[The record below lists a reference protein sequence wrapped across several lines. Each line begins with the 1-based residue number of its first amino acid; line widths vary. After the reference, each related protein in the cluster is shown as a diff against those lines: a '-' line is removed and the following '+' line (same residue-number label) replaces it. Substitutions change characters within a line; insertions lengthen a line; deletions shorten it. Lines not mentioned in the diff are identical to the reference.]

1 MGKGEYFISEKVN
14 TMKVTLVGAGGKM
27 GLRLTRNLKESV
39 YEMAYLEKHE
49 PALGKLS
56 ELGVLVSTEE
66 KEIPDSDLV
75 ILAVPDNILG
85 KVSNQIIPKMKS
97 AAMVYTLDP
106 ACTLAGQLYHRDD
119 LSYFIA
125 HPSHPSVFNWEPTS
139 EAQRDYFGGSLAK
152 QTVVCALFRGP
163 EKDYALG
170 EALAREMYAPVSKAH
185 RITAEQM
192 GMLEPG
198 LVETMCSTFQVIIS
212 EALEEVIKR
221 GVHAEAAR
229 DFLLGHINIQLGV
242 LYGEIPGA
250 VFSDAAN
257 KAIERGKPLL
267 VKEDWKKV
275 FEPENIMEQI
285 RDITTK

>member
-1 MGKGEYFISEKVN
+1 
-14 TMKVTLVGAGGKM
+14 MKVTLVGAGGKM
-27 GLRLTRNLKESV
+27 GFRLARNLKESV

-49 PALGKLS
+49 PAREKLK
-56 ELGVLVSTEE
+56 ELGIDVSTEDL
-66 KEIPDSDLV
+66 EISDSDIV

-85 KVSNQIIPKMKS
+85 KVSKQIIPKMKR

-106 ACTLAGQLYHRDD
+106 ACTLAGKLCHRDD

-125 HPSHPSVFNWEPTS
+125 HPSHPGVFNWEPTA
-139 EAQRDYFGGSLAK
+139 EAQRDYFGGNLAK
-152 QTVVCALFRGP
+152 QTVVCALFKGP
-163 EKDYALG
+163 EKDYAMG

-192 GMLEPG
+192 GMLEPA
-198 LVETMCSTFQVIIS
+198 LVETLCSTFQVIIS

-221 GVHAEAAR
+221 GVPAEAAR
-229 DFLLGHINIQLGV
+229 EFLLGHINIQLAV

-275 FEPENIMEQI
+275 FEPDNIREQI
-285 RDITTK
+285 RDITTE